1 MENSHMN
8 TRLALSALTAALI
21 AAAPLAA
28 QAQNASRIGFVN
40 SDRLMREAQ
49 PAKNALS
56 RIESDFSKRD
66 QDLQRMSKDLQ
77 RMQEDLERNSMTM
90 SEADRAKK
98 ERAFSELNRDYQ
110 RKKREFGEDLN
121 MRRNEELAGVLDR
134 ANEAIRKVAQAEGY
148 DIILQEAV
156 YINPSIDIT
165 EKVIKEL
172 NGGK

>member
-1 MENSHMN
+1 MENLHMN
-8 TRLALSALTAALI
+8 TRIALSALTAALI
-21 AAAPLAA
+21 AAAPLVA

-49 PAKNALS
+49 PAKSALS

-66 QDLQRMSKDLQ
+66 QDLQRMTKDLQ

-90 SEADRAKK
+90 SEADRVKK
-98 ERAFSELNRDYQ
+98 ERAFNDLSRDYQ

-134 ANEAIRKVAQAEGY
+134 ANEAIRKVAQAEGF

-165 EKVIKEL
+165 DKVIKEL

>member
-1 MENSHMN
+1 MN
-8 TRLALSALTAALI
+8 TRIALSALTAALI

-49 PAKNALS
+49 PAKSALS

-66 QDLQRMSKDLQ
+66 QDLQSMAKNLQ
-77 RMQEDLERNSMTM
+77 RMQDDLERNGMTM
-90 SEADRAKK
+90 SEADRVKK
-98 ERAFSELNRDYQ
+98 ERAFNDLNRDYQ

-121 MRRNEELAGVLDR
+121 LRRNEELAGVLDR

-165 EKVIKEL
+165 EKVIAEL

>member
-1 MENSHMN
+1 MN
-8 TRLALSALTAALI
+8 TRLALSALIAALI
-21 AAAPLAA
+21 AAAPALA

-49 PAKNALS
+49 PAKSALS

-66 QDLQRMSKDLQ
+66 QDLQKMTKDLQ

-98 ERAFSELNRDYQ
+98 ERAFNDLNRDYQ

-165 EKVIKEL
+165 DKVIKEL

>member
-1 MENSHMN
+1 MENLHMN
-8 TRLALSALTAALI
+8 TRIALSALTAALI
-21 AAAPLAA
+21 AAAPLVA

-49 PAKNALS
+49 PAKSALS

-66 QDLQRMSKDLQ
+66 QDLQRMAKDLQ
-77 RMQEDLERNSMTM
+77 RMQEDLERNGMTM
-90 SEADRAKK
+90 SEADRTRK
-98 ERAFSELNRDYQ
+98 ERAFNDQNRDYQ

-165 EKVIKEL
+165 DKVIKEL

>member
-1 MENSHMN
+1 M
-8 TRLALSALTAALI
+8 
-21 AAAPLAA
+21 
-28 QAQNASRIGFVN
+28 
-40 SDRLMREAQ
+40 
-49 PAKNALS
+49 AKN
-56 RIESDFSKRD
+56 
-66 QDLQRMSKDLQ
+66 LQ
-77 RMQEDLERNSMTM
+77 RMQDDLERNGMTM

-98 ERAFSELNRDYQ
+98 ERAFSDLNRDYQ

-121 MRRNEELAGVLDR
+121 LRRNEELAGVLDR

-165 EKVIKEL
+165 DKVIKEL